1 MKLLYAAVA
10 MASALVACS
19 NSSNT
24 PSASPLANSP
34 GFVDQFQ
41 VLSTADAYGG
51 ATPAGAAGPYSV
63 ITGIVHGKLNP
74 KHPNNAGIV
83 DIQNAPVGADG
94 LVSYSTDV
102 VILRPKSASTAR
114 RVMFYDVVNR
124 GNKLAQAGFIGPG
137 ALDTGAAPNAA
148 FPSLLSSGYTVVWS
162 GWQSNIAQ
170 TGTTATAG
178 TAVVGTNFPTA
189 INPDGSPITGLSR
202 EEYIPDYAG
211 GTQNLI
217 PLSYTPAS
225 LTDISQV
232 SFTARQ
238 SWLNASGQ
246 QDYGVPSVPVTNWSY
261 VTASNG
267 TVSVQFTPPASVP
280 TPSGATVA
288 PDSGTIYSFVYNA
301 KNPVVSGIGFASVR
315 DLISFLKNSSTDAQG
330 NANPLNDMKGAA
342 CADPSNC
349 ASSPTTNYDVTMAAG
364 ISQSG
369 RYLRDFLYQGFN
381 DNAAGGKVFDGMLS
395 IISAG
400 RRTWTNWRFNQGGR
414 WSKMHEDHW
423 MPGDQF
429 PFSYTTTT
437 DSLTGITDGLMKQCT
452 ATNTCPKIMQIDGT
466 FEWWGGRASLNVT
479 DSKGNDI
486 SLPSNVRYYLVAGTQ
501 HGGGA
506 GVTTGLVVQPAGTT
520 ASTLFTSNLCQFAAS
535 PVSEA
540 PVERALV
547 PALESWITK
556 NTTPPA
562 SQYPTV
568 AAGTLVAPTAAAI
581 GFPILTSA
589 TVPNIAATTAQSL
602 NAIFAGSIN
611 QLAVTDYSKA
621 VPVPNLSKIYTI
633 LVPKVDKNGNEIAGI
648 LMPEMSV
655 PVATYAG
662 WNIRGAYHSL
672 GEGCS
677 STGSSIQLPL
687 TAAAAQAAGDS
698 RAPLSNLYL
707 GRSDYIRQFSAAT
720 DALVARGFL
729 TNLDALN
736 IYKLGAQSISP
747 TLIPNP

>member
-1 MKLLYAAVA
+1 MKLIYAAVA

-19 NSSNT
+19 NTSNNLA
-24 PSASPLANSP
+24 PNLANSP
-34 GFVDQFQ
+34 GFVDQFI
-41 VLSTADAYGG
+41 VTSSADAYGG
-51 ATPAGAAGPYSV
+51 ATPAGAAGPYTV
-63 ITGIVHGKLNP
+63 ITGVVKGKLNP
-74 KHPNNAGIV
+74 KHPNNAVIV

-124 GNKLAQAGFIGPG
+124 GNKNGLAQFVGPG
-137 ALDTGAAPNAA
+137 AMDTGAAPSAA
-148 FPSLLSSGYTVVWS
+148 FPSILSAGYTVVWS
-162 GWQSNIAQ
+162 GWQGNIAQ
-170 TGTTATAG
+170 TGNSTTAG
-178 TAVVGTNFPTA
+178 TGLVGTNFPTA
-189 INPDGSPITGLSR
+189 VNADGSPITGLSR

-211 GTQNLI
+211 GTQNSI
-217 PLSYTPAS
+217 PLTYPPAS
-225 LTDISQV
+225 MTDNSQV
-232 SFTARQ
+232 TFTARQ

-246 QDYGVPSVPVTNWSY
+246 QDYSVPSVPVTTWSY
-261 VTASNG
+261 VTAANG
-267 TVSVQFTPPASVP
+267 SVSVQFTPPASVP
-280 TPSGATVA
+280 TPNGSSVA

-301 KNPVVSGIGFASVR
+301 KNPTVSGIGFAGVR
-315 DLISFLKNSSTDAQG
+315 DLISFLKNSSSDAQG

-349 ASSPTTNYDVTMAAG
+349 ASNPSSNYDVAIGEG

-369 RYLRDFLYQGFN
+369 RVLRDFLYLGFN
-381 DNAAGGKVFDGMLS
+381 DNATGGKVFDGLIP
-395 IISAG
+395 IIAAG
-400 RRTWTNWRFNQGGR
+400 RKTWTNFRFNQGGR

-429 PFSYTTTT
+429 PFSYTTIT
-437 DSLTGITDGLMKQCT
+437 DPISGNNDGLMKLCT
-452 ATNTCPKIMQIDGT
+452 ANNTCPKIMQIDGT
-466 FEWWGGRASLNVT
+466 FEWWGGRAALNVT
-479 DSKGNDI
+479 DGTGKDI

-506 GVTTGLVVQPAGTT
+506 GVTTGIVSQPAATT
-520 ASTLFTSNLCQFAAS
+520 ASTLFTSNICQFAPS
-535 PVSEA
+535 PVSEY
-540 PVERALV
+540 PVIRALI
-547 PALESWITK
+547 PAMEAWVVKGT
-556 NTTPPA
+556 NPPP

-568 AAGTLVAPTAAAI
+568 AGGTLVAPTASAI
-581 GFPILTSA
+581 GFPILTTA

-602 NAIFAGSIN
+602 NAIFAGAVN
-611 QLAVTDYSKA
+611 QLVVTDYSKA
-621 VPVPNLSKIYTI
+621 VPVPNLSKQYTI

-648 LMPEMSV
+648 LMPELAV

-662 WNIRGAYHSL
+662 WNVRGAYHSL
-672 GEGCS
+672 GESCS

-707 GRSDYIRQFSAAT
+707 GRADYISKFSAAT
-720 DALVARGFL
+720 DALVSRGFI
-729 TNLDALN
+729 TALDAANL
-736 IYKLGAQSISP
+736 YKLGAQSISP